1 MELSSENIGGHII
14 RETEL
19 PLPPKDS
26 SHVALS
32 GSSQANASEPE
43 ITTFRRR
50 KRSYDS
56 CDSDSDDG
64 SNKCLKLD
72 YDSDSVG
79 NCLVKVSDRK
89 FDSYAG
95 LSSAQRWKG
104 KYQFLTSYSLRPRQ
118 RLRKCW
124 SEGDADI
131 VSNSGSRKGSRCRM
145 ANRVTLS
152 KYRRNTANARERE
165 RMREINSAFTTLRG
179 VLPRFATAQMASMT
193 KITTLQLASSY
204 IRALSNMLKESE
216 KDNLM
221 NDGTH
226 QKTSA
231 SSSVGRPNLA
241 PHEFNNNTSL
251 SNMNFE
257 SEDKKN
263 SAWDVKFESKENT
276 SCSDEAA
283 AGADFSLDTFLARE
297 AADASSCA
305 VAGPRLQPNS
315 DDQQHNDEE
324 IILWNDISSDQNF
337 NWDSN

>member
-1 MELSSENIGGHII
+1 MVRVIACGSGHGAWTAGYRLQVFEAQVTRVSRLSEQ
-14 RETEL
+14 
-19 PLPPKDS
+19 PP
-26 SHVALS
+26 VWLS
-32 GSSQANASEPE
+32 
-43 ITTFRRR
+43 
-50 KRSYDS
+50 DS
-56 CDSDSDDG
+56 CSTHT
-64 SNKCLKLD
+64 
-72 YDSDSVG
+72 
-79 NCLVKVSDRK
+79 R
-89 FDSYAG
+89 
-95 LSSAQRWKG
+95 
-104 KYQFLTSYSLRPRQ
+104 
-118 RLRKCW
+118 
-124 SEGDADI
+124 
-131 VSNSGSRKGSRCRM
+131 SG
-145 ANRVTLS
+145 AEL
-152 KYRRNTANARERE
+152 A
-165 RMREINSAFTTLRG
+165 
-179 VLPRFATAQMASMT
+179 
-193 KITTLQLASSY
+193 QLASSY